1 MRVLVTG
8 GTGVV
13 GKPAV
18 DRLVACGHTVRLLS
32 RHAERDVRLWRE
44 GVEAHP
50 GDVGSGRG
58 VAGAAEGCDAV
69 LHIVGIVG
77 EAPPDVT
84 FAAVNVEGTRRIV
97 REAERAGVPRFV
109 YVSSLG
115 ADTGESEYHRSKHA
129 AEEIVRTFRGD
140 WLILR
145 PGNVYGPGDEVVS
158 VLLTMVRTLP
168 AVPVVGWGDH
178 RFQPVWAD
186 DLAAALAKAVE
197 AREPART
204 ALDLSGDEVVTVNEV
219 LDLLE
224 SVTGRSPARVPVP
237 TGVAKAGAA
246 VAERVGM
253 DLPINTSQI
262 TMLLEENVIPEGRPN
277 ALSEVFGI
285 TPTPLGTGVALLA
298 DALPEKLP
306 AEGVGPL
313 SHHVYWADIEG
324 SRLSADELFE
334 VIRTDFASLP
344 PPGLM
349 KAEAE
354 PGAAGP
360 LEVGATMTLSIPL
373 RGHVQVRVEEVH
385 ERSITC
391 VTVEGHLLAG
401 VIRFMVR
408 DRERFLR
415 VEVGSY
421 FRAGSVVDSVGMA
434 TVGHA
439 LQKVTWKGFVEA
451 VVERSGGA
459 SPEGAQDE
467 TRRLTDREAARV
479 QRWVEHLVQSRR
491 RDDESPEPG
500 DAA

>member
-18 DRLVACGHTVRLLS
+18 DRLVERGHTVRLLS
-32 RHAERDVRLWRE
+32 RHAERDARLWPS
-44 GVEAHP
+44 GVEPWP

-58 VAGAAEGCDAV
+58 IQGAAEGCDAV
-69 LHIVGIVG
+69 LHVVGVVG
-77 EAPPDVT
+77 EDPPEVT
-84 FAAVNVEGTRRIV
+84 FEAVNVEGTRRVV
-97 REAERAGVPRFV
+97 REAERAGVPRLV

-115 ADTGESEYHRSKHA
+115 ADTGESPYHRSKHA
-129 AEEIVRTFRGD
+129 AEEIVRGFRGS
-140 WLILR
+140 WLVLR

-158 VLLTMVRTLP
+158 TLLKMVRTLP

-178 RFQPVWAD
+178 RFQPVRAE
-186 DLAAALAKAVE
+186 DLAVALVKAVE
-197 AREPART
+197 GPEPAGT
-204 ALDLSGDEVVTVNEV
+204 ALDLSGDEVVTVNEL

-237 TGVAKAGAA
+237 SGVARAGAS
-246 VAERVGM
+246 VAERVGVE
-253 DLPINTSQI
+253 LPINTSQI
-262 TMLLEENVIPEGRPN
+262 TMLLEENVIPPGRPN
-277 ALSEVFGI
+277 ALTSVFGV
-285 TPTPLGTGVALLA
+285 TPTPLATGVALLA

-306 AEGVGPL
+306 DEGVGPL
-313 SHHVYWADIEG
+313 NHHVYWADVVG

-354 PGAAGP
+354 PGAPAA

-373 RGHVQVRVEEVH
+373 RGHVQVRVEEVNG
-385 ERSITC
+385 RSITC

-408 DRERFLR
+408 ELDGFLR

-434 TVGHA
+434 TVGHT
-439 LQKVTWKGFVEA
+439 LQKATWRGFVEA
-451 VVERSGGA
+451 VVERSGGV
-459 SPEGAQDE
+459 SPDGPQDE
-467 TRRLTDREAARV
+467 TRRLSEREAARV

-491 RDDESPEPG
+491 REDESPEPG
-500 DAA
+500 AAA